1 MRQIQYSSTASHYL
15 NERYFNLSD
24 LALSDTHVF
33 ILNEYFIELGPKP
46 AFGRLGLGGSSGE
59 CSSHG
64 YTFRASLRAYSTQLG
79 GDRLSSRRLSKDG
92 EVVLD
97 G

>member
-1 MRQIQYSSTASHYL
+1 MVKVGYISFS
-15 NERYFNLSD
+15 
-24 LALSDTHVF
+24 
-33 ILNEYFIELGPKP
+33 ILGPEP

-59 CSSHG
+59 CSSHR
-64 YTFRASLRAYSTQLG
+64 YTFHALLRAYGAQLG

-92 EVVLD
+92 ELVLD